1 MKKIT
6 LLSLAATVAASQGAT
21 TVSVGN
27 ATLPTSGYAIVDN
40 TGAAVAAADSK
51 VWVGTFDAGF
61 AAGLGGLDTATD
73 DQLVLDNFTAAA
85 DASNFLAN
93 GLFNTAIQGAD
104 GDGSLGAA
112 STPLFIVVTSGD
124 EVLVFDFGGEASFP
138 QQNATGAGAIDLG
151 IVEPGDVVFGN
162 NQPVAVTSGLPPFA
176 TGAAWANG
184 ITFNA
189 GGAIPEPSTSLLAG
203 LAGLALVSRRRR

>member
-124 EVLVFDFGGEASFP
+124 EVLVFDFGGE
-138 QQNATGAGAIDLG
+138 
-151 IVEPGDVVFGN
+151 VVFGN